1 MSVAT
6 AATTD
11 RVRWKVQRIGAA
23 IDVAAPFLAPLAFA
37 LLVLVMWLPF
47 GPRNGMPYETGFPYT
62 SEISSW
68 FWGFIYRGD
77 DLRPYTSVFYHA
89 AYLLAKITGHDGS
102 FVTYQVVYA
111 LLWWARGVLVFL
123 ILFPFFGRRS
133 VVPFL
138 AGALTIVHASDHA
151 LNWVGQLNQ
160 FGMMFWLL
168 LAVWFLVRSLLAK
181 NITVAAVLC
190 LGAVFATYMCLWSY
204 ESGLFIILLAPPLLL
219 LARPAFRSIDRLV
232 LVGVFYVVPSY
243 YIVLN
248 LQRYLS
254 GSGSTYQQAVTR
266 DDISVGTLTSDLL
279 FNTKT
284 SIEFWK
290 WGYQMPPAS
299 SHSMHLFGLAAAGAI
314 IGAGV
319 LLYWRGQEV
328 GGEWRGLVFLAAIG
342 TVALLAS
349 FPAYLILTSSRL
361 VWRTQF
367 LSGIGFGI
375 AFAAIAALGGTLV
388 RNRRLSLLITVTA
401 AAAVAYFGAGA
412 SYRAAHFHY
421 GIWLRHKHAI
431 EEVLEAAPH
440 VKPNT
445 VIVYTGVPASAD
457 PFGDTMWFDMALRL
471 AYPHVPLA
479 GVYYRENGTAAPGQ
493 ALTLRRGYW
502 EPTNTGYPPL
512 IHHIPVRRTLFIA
525 YSPGEPRTL
534 AKLPSFLGRAA
545 LPAHYVRAAIIDGR
559 KPDERALRR
568 YGPLDPLRH
577 AR

>member
-6 AATTD
+6 ATTD
-11 RVRWKVQRIGAA
+11 RTRWKARRMGAA
-23 IDVAAPFLAPLAFA
+23 IDSASPFIASVAFA

-47 GPRNGMPYETGFPYT
+47 GLRNGMPYETGFPYS
-62 SEISSW
+62 SETSSW
-68 FWGFIYRGD
+68 FWGFVYRGD

-89 AYLLAKITGHDGS
+89 AYLLAKVTGHDGS

-111 LLWWARGVLVFL
+111 ALWWARGLLVFL
-123 ILFPFFGRRS
+123 ILLPFFGRRS

-168 LAVWFLVRSLLAK
+168 LAVWFLVRCLLAK
-181 NITVAAVLC
+181 HIAAAAVLC
-190 LGAVFATYMCLWSY
+190 LGAVFSTYMCLWSY
-204 ESGLFIILLAPPLLL
+204 ESGLFIILLVPPILLL
-219 LARPAFRSIDRLV
+219 VRPAFRSIDRLV
-232 LVGVFYVVPSY
+232 FVGVFYIVPLY

-266 DDISVGTLTSDLL
+266 DDIGVGKLASDLL

-284 SIEFWK
+284 SVEFWK

-299 SHSMHLFGLAAAGAI
+299 SHSMHLLGLVAAAAV
-314 IGAGV
+314 IGGGI
-319 LLYWRGQEV
+319 LLYWRGQGA
-328 GGEWRGLVFLAAIG
+328 GGERRGLGILAAVG
-342 TVALLAS
+342 ALVLLAS

-375 AFAAIAALGGTLV
+375 AFAAIAALAGTVV
-388 RNRRLSLLITVTA
+388 RKRRLSLLIAVTA
-401 AAAVAYFGAGA
+401 AATVSYFGAGA

-445 VIVYTGVPASAD
+445 VVVYTGVPASAD

-479 GVYYRENGTAAPGQ
+479 GVYYREGGRPAPGQ

-502 EPTNTGYPPL
+502 ELTGKGYPPL
-512 IHHIPVRRTLFIA
+512 IQHIAVDHTLFMA
-525 YSPGEPRTL
+525 YSTGEPRTL
-534 AKLPSFLGRAA
+534 EHLPSFLGQAASRAR
-545 LPAHYVRAAIIDGR
+545 YVRAPVVDGP
-559 KPDERALRR
+559 KPDDRALRR
-568 YGPLDPLRH
+568 YGPLDPAATN